1 MSRRKKKKYVYPQF
15 SRYEFFGI
23 RLGGAGLGNL
33 LFIYSR
39 AIIYEKKNDLKM
51 IWPTWT
57 SVHIGPWI
65 RRERDRRSY
74 HNLFRP
80 YGEDITGIH
89 KYLLLFFCRSQV
101 EIFNYDNSAKITFR
115 DIMDSQELIKTTLIK
130 RISENNLG
138 VKKHSFDREINIHV
152 RRGDFRPASQTAME
166 RGDVNTATPIEW
178 FVSIVKQLSV
188 ITDDKI
194 IFNVFSD
201 GSNMELQPLLNLPNV
216 RRVAFGTSVADIVAL
231 SSSRL
236 IIASGSS
243 FSLWARFLGQQN
255 CIACTKQ
262 LKENVLL
269 SPLEDDF
276 EIEVGMNESIPDCI
290 KDRIKKSYDMST

>member
-89 KYLLLFFCRSQV
+89 KYLLLFFCRSQI

-216 RRVAFGTSVADIVAL
+216 RRVAFGTSVAVFVAL
-231 SSSRL
+231 WCSCVFF
-236 IIASGSS
+236 G
-243 FSLWARFLGQQN
+243 
-255 CIACTKQ
+255 
-262 LKENVLL
+262 
-269 SPLEDDF
+269 
-276 EIEVGMNESIPDCI
+276 
-290 KDRIKKSYDMST
+290 